1 VQDKRTSSTHTS
13 THTEESQDPDHP
25 APGPLQLQEDE
36 KFPHLPA
43 LVKPSLFQQYQD
55 KIFTEY
61 MALRAVGKGDPFIPV
76 GTTFIQMEEK
86 FLLWMRELE
95 HLRTRKKD
103 DQGDTVAGD
112 TVDK

>member
-1 VQDKRTSSTHTS
+1 
-13 THTEESQDPDHP
+13 
-25 APGPLQLQEDE
+25 
-36 KFPHLPA
+36 
-43 LVKPSLFQQYQD
+43 
-55 KIFTEY
+55 

-103 DQGDTVAGD
+103 DQGDSVAGD